1 MVATGAVATVHGVPV
16 NGHLDVEVVSC
27 RSGPLKRPR
36 SNRVGFLGVREA
48 AVHHLAERG
57 RNGNDVAVRNEDAV
71 AAGTTVPINVVDF
84 HDVVLNGHGERVG
97 LAGVV
102 GLGQTVDDDGR
113 VGRFAAVAG
122 TALVARSTNTARSG
136 RELRCCHQRDEQ
148 DTEQERGTPAH
159 QYAPPAGGDSPLFL
173 TPVSTAQSVPS
184 AATILT

>member
-1 MVATGAVATVHGVPV
+1 M
-16 NGHLDVEVVSC
+16 
-27 RSGPLKRPR
+27 
-36 SNRVGFLGVREA
+36 REA

-57 RNGNDVAVRNEDAV
+57 RNGNDVAVRNEDTV

-102 GLGQTVDDDGR
+102 GLGQTVNDDGR

-122 TALVARSTNTARSG
+122 TALVARSTNAAGSG
-136 RELRCCHQRDEQ
+136 RELRRCHQGDEQ
-148 DTEQERGTPAH
+148 DTEQERGTSAH